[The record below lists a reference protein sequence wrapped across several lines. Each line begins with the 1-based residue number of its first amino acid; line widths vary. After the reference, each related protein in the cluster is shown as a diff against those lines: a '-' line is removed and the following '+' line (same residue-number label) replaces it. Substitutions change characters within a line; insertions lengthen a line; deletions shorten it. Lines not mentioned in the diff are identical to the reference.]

1 MQATEYLV
9 QNNLDNYGIKGAYY
23 LNSIFR
29 LKNILNESKEKKN
42 VLEAGNSFWNISD
55 N

>member
-1 MQATEYLV
+1 MGLREHITLIPF
-9 QNNLDNYGIKGAYY
+9 LG
-23 LNSIFR
+23 

-42 VLEAGNSFWNISD
+42 VLESGNSFWNISD